1 MTASRCRGRVVNADA
16 VPVPRARVTIVA
28 ATVPMPEIALLT
40 DPDGRFELALPE
52 GRFRLRAHGPRG
64 EVGEA
69 EIECGAAPGDL
80 DLVIGLRRNAEST
93 GR

>member
-1 MTASRCRGRVVNADA
+1 MTASRCRGRVVNADG

-64 EVGEA
+64 EVGEGDV
-69 EIECGAAPGDL
+69 ELKGGAAGV
-80 DLVIGLRRNAEST
+80 DLVIGLR
-93 GR
+93 

>member
-1 MTASRCRGRVVNADA
+1 MSACRCRGRVVTADG
-16 VPVPRARVTIVA
+16 VPVSRARVTIVE
-28 ATVPMPEIALLT
+28 ATVPMPEIALIT
-40 DPDGRFELALPE
+40 DPDGQFELALPE

-80 DLVIGLRRNAEST
+80 VICLRGNAEST
-93 GR
+93 RR